1 MILKLTTKNC
11 RVSNKSEKRIRKH
24 LARVTRALPHIE
36 SDLVVFRL
44 TIRKNIDR
52 YFPPRFRRHRHK
64 TYSDLKPAISYFEG
78 SIAFR
83 LNKNRFYTHFK
94 GVTTD
99 ECINL
104 GFERLFIKLE
114 KYKQA
119 SRWRDKDLHFPGESE
134 YPDRRSIRKGWYG

>member
-11 RVSNKSEKRIRKH
+11 RVSNESKKRINEH
-24 LARVTRALPHIE
+24 LAKVAKLLPRIE
-36 SDLVVFRL
+36 SDLVVFRF

-52 YFPPRFRRHRHK
+52 YFPPRVRRHRHK

-94 GVTTD
+94 GVTID
-99 ECINL
+99 ECISL
-104 GFERLFIKLE
+104 GFQRLFIKLE
-114 KYKQA
+114 KY
-119 SRWRDKDLHFPGESE
+119 KDLHFPGESE
-134 YPDRRSIRKGWYG
+134 YPDRSSIRKP